1 MNIDC
6 GFYMTIT
13 ITISYYWL
21 YIRLILNYSFYFL
34 EKHDKCSNFSSNN
47 VSIYVDINYRKI
59 ITVKT
64 NELIL
69 LVEIFFSHKK
79 KIYSFRIITI
89 K

>member
-34 EKHDKCSNFSSNN
+34 EKHDKCSNFSSHN

-59 ITVKT
+59 IIIKT

-79 KIYSFRIITI
+79 IFI
-89 K
+89 

>member
-47 VSIYVDINYRKI
+47 VCVYIYIYVDINYRKI
-59 ITVKT
+59 IIIKT

-79 KIYSFRIITI
+79 IFI
-89 K
+89 

>member
-1 MNIDC
+1 
-6 GFYMTIT
+6 MTIT

-59 ITVKT
+59 IIIKT

-79 KIYSFRIITI
+79 IFI
-89 K
+89 

>member
-13 ITISYYWL
+13 IIISYYWL

-59 ITVKT
+59 IIIKT

-79 KIYSFRIITI
+79 IFI
-89 K
+89 